1 MRFSRLL
8 VPTLRESPADAD
20 IVSHRL
26 MLRAGLVRQLA
37 SGIYTWL
44 PMGLRVLRR
53 IECIVREEMDAA
65 GAQEVLMSA
74 VLPAELWRESG
85 RWDVY
90 GPELLRL
97 RDRHERDF
105 CLGPT
110 HEEAITDLV
119 RREVRSYRQLPL
131 NFYQIQMKFRDEVR
145 PRFGIMRAREFLMK
159 DAYSFHLD
167 DSSLAETYACMHA
180 AYCRIFARLDLDYR
194 SVQADTGNIGGQASH
209 EFHVLAE
216 VGEDAIAFSDTS
228 DYAANVEL
236 AEALAPLQPRPAPA
250 APLARVATPGVASV
264 QDVARSL
271 GCPLEQVL
279 KTLIVAGNDSPAVLL
294 CLRGDHQLNEIK
306 AARLPGVASPLRLLA
321 GAELADLLGAAPGSV
336 GPVGASLPV
345 YADRSAAVLA
355 DFICGANVNDCHLT
369 GVNWGRD
376 LPEPRVADL
385 RNVVTGDPSPDG
397 VGRITVRR
405 GIEVGHVFQLG
416 DKYSKVLKAQVL
428 DDSGRAVD
436 LTMGCYGIG
445 VSRLVAAS
453 IEQHHDEAGICWPDA
468 IAPFHAVIVP
478 INLHKSERLR
488 RAVEALY
495 TELRAGGI
503 DVLLEDRNERLGV
516 LLADHDLIGIPHRF
530 VLGDRGLDA
539 GTIEYKHRC
548 GAEKAEWPITEVL
561 ARLSARLRS
570 GLADGAKREPTSA
583 AGA

>member
-20 IVSHRL
+20 IASHRL

-74 VLPAELWRESG
+74 VLPAELWQESG

-167 DSSLAETYACMHA
+167 EASLAETYERMHA
-180 AYCRIFARLDLDYR
+180 AYCRIFTRLGLDFR
-194 SVQADTGNIGGQASH
+194 SVQADTGNIGGRGSH

-216 VGEDAIAFSDTS
+216 VGEDAIAFSDAS

-236 AEALAPLQPRPAPA
+236 AEALTPAVPRPAAA
-250 APLARVATPGVASV
+250 APLARVATPGVV
-264 QDVARSL
+264 TVEDVARSL
-271 GCPLEQVL
+271 GCPLQQVV
-279 KTLIVAGNDSPAVLL
+279 KTLIVAGSDSPAVLL

-306 AARLPGVASPLRLLA
+306 AARLPGVASPVRLLA
-321 GAELADLLGAAPGSV
+321 GAELSGLLGAAPGSV
-336 GPVGASLPV
+336 GPLGSRLPV

-355 DFICGANVNDCHLT
+355 DFVCGANEDAHHLT

-397 VGRITVRR
+397 VGRIVIRR

-416 DKYSKVLKAQVL
+416 DKYSRVLKAQVL

-445 VSRLVAAS
+445 VSRLVAAG

-468 IAPFHAVIVP
+468 VAPFHAVLVP

-488 RAVEALY
+488 QAVDTLY
-495 TELRAGGI
+495 DTLCAAGI
-503 DVLLEDRNERLGV
+503 DVLLDDRNERLGV
-516 LLADHDLIGIPHRF
+516 LLADQDLIGIPHRLM
-530 VLGDRGLDA
+530 LGDRGLDA
-539 GTIEYKHRC
+539 GTIEYKHRR
-548 GAEKAEWPITEVL
+548 GTEKVEWPIAEVV
-561 ARLSARLRS
+561 ARLRGS
-570 GLADGAKREPTSA
+570 IAAGLAA
-583 AGA
+583 ATRPVG

>member
-20 IVSHRL
+20 IASHRL

-44 PMGLRVLRR
+44 PVGLRVLRR
-53 IECIVREEMDAA
+53 IEQIVREEMDAA

-74 VLPAELWRESG
+74 VLPAELWQESG
-85 RWDVY
+85 RWEVY

-97 RDRHERDF
+97 KDRHEREF

-119 RREVRSYRQLPL
+119 RREVRSYRQLPA
-131 NFYQIQMKFRDEVR
+131 NFYQIQMKFRDELR

-167 DSSLAETYACMHA
+167 DASLAATYDAMHA
-180 AYCRIFARLDLDYR
+180 AYCRIFERIGLDYR
-194 SVQADTGNIGGQASH
+194 SVQADTGNIGGKASH
-209 EFHVLAE
+209 EFHALAE
-216 VGEDAIAFSDTS
+216 VGEDAIAFSDGS

-236 AEALAPLQPRPAPA
+236 AEALPPAAPRPAA
-250 APLARVATPGVASV
+250 LAGLEQVATPGVTSV
-264 QDVARSL
+264 EEVARSL
-271 GCPLEQVL
+271 GCPLKKVL
-279 KTLIVAGNDSPAVLL
+279 KTLIVAGTDSPAVLL

-306 AARLPGVASPLRLLA
+306 AARLPGVASPVRLLA
-321 GAELADLLGAAPGSV
+321 GTELAGLLGAAPGSV
-336 GPVGASLPV
+336 GPVGATLPV
-345 YADRSAAVLA
+345 VADHAAAAMA
-355 DFICGANVNDCHLT
+355 DFVCGANLDGHHLR

-376 LPEPRVADL
+376 LPEPTVADL
-385 RNVVTGDPSPDG
+385 RNVVAGDPSPDG
-397 VGRITVRR
+397 AGRLVIRR

-416 DKYSKVLKAQVL
+416 DRYSKALKAQVL

-453 IEQHHDEAGICWPDA
+453 IEQHHDEAGICWPES
-468 IAPFHAVIVP
+468 IAPFQVVIVP

-488 RAVEALY
+488 QATERLY
-495 TELRAGGI
+495 AELRQAGI
-503 DVLLEDRNERLGV
+503 EVLLEDRNERLGV
-516 LLADHDLIGIPHRF
+516 LLADHDLIGIPHRL

-539 GTIEYKHRC
+539 GIIEYKHRRS
-548 GAEKAEWPITEVL
+548 GDKAEWPL
-561 ARLSARLRS
+561 AEILPRLGERL
-570 GLADGAKREPTSA
+570 GA
-583 AGA
+583 

>member
-1 MRFSRLL
+1 MRVSRLL

-20 IVSHRL
+20 IASHRL

-53 IECIVREEMDAA
+53 IEQIVREEMDGA

-74 VLPAELWRESG
+74 VLPAELWQESG

-167 DSSLAETYACMHA
+167 DVSLVETYASMHA
-180 AYCRIFARLDLDYR
+180 AYCRIFERIGLNFR
-194 SVQADTGNIGGQASH
+194 SVQADTGNIGGRASH
-209 EFHVLAE
+209 EFHALAE
-216 VGEDAIAFSDTS
+216 VGEDAIAFSDAS

-236 AEALAPLQPRPAPA
+236 AEALAPATPRPEAKA
-250 APLARVATPGVASV
+250 QLARVATPGVASV
-264 QDVARSL
+264 EDVARHL
-271 GCPLEQVL
+271 ACPVEGVL
-279 KTLIVAGNDSPAVLL
+279 KTLIVAGTETPAVLL
-294 CLRGDHQLNEIK
+294 CVRGDHQLNEIK
-306 AARLPGVASPLRLLA
+306 AARLPGVANPMRLLA
-321 GAELADLLGAAPGSV
+321 GAELTELLGAAPGSV
-336 GPVGASLPV
+336 GPVGANFPV
-345 YADRSAAVLA
+345 YADRSAAVMA
-355 DFICGANVNDCHLT
+355 DFVCGANSDGHHLV

-376 LPEPRVADL
+376 LPEPAVADL
-385 RNVVTGDPSPDG
+385 RNVVEGDLSPDG
-397 VGRITVRR
+397 LGRLVIRR

-416 DKYSKVLKAQVL
+416 DKYSKALKAQVL
-428 DDSGRAVD
+428 DDAGRAVD
-436 LTMGCYGIG
+436 LVMGCYGIG

-453 IEQHHDEAGICWPDA
+453 IEQHHDEAGIRWPES
-468 IAPFHAVIVP
+468 IAPFQAVLVP

-488 RAVEALY
+488 QAVEGLY
-495 TELRAGGI
+495 RELRAAGI
-503 DVLLEDRNERLGV
+503 DVLFEDRNERLGV

-539 GTIEYKHRC
+539 GTIEYKHR
-548 GAEKAEWPITEVL
+548 GSTDKVEWPLAEVVTL
-561 ARLSARLRS
+561 LRERIEAACVS
-570 GLADGAKREPTSA
+570 GD
-583 AGA
+583 AGAP